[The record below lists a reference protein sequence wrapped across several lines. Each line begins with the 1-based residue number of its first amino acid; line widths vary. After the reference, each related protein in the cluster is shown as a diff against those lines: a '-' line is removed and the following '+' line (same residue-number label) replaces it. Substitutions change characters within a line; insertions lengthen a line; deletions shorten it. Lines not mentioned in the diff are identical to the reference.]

1 MGWGYTVYIKELSNN
16 NAMKTGKE
24 LEIQVHLLVS
34 RGFKTTAYH
43 SMKPNLILHFSFL

>member
-24 LEIQVHLLVS
+24 LEIQVHFLVP
-34 RGFKTTAYH
+34 RGSKTTEYH
-43 SMKPNLILHFSFL
+43 SMKPNLIFLFSFL